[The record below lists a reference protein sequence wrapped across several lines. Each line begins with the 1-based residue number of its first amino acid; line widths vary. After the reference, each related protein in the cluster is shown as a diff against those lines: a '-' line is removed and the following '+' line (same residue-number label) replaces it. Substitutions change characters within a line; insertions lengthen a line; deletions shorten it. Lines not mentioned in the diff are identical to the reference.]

1 MERDLLSSFGSVSL
15 RLIKR
20 RDAKLLQDLLI
31 TQRDWLEPW
40 EATIPGMRSLP
51 NAKWLISGLLA
62 AHRDE
67 TALPL
72 VILYEGELVGQ
83 LNISNILYGSVLSG
97 TIGYW
102 VSKDVAGRGIMTS
115 AVAQAIDYAFQELRL
130 HRIEI
135 DVRPENIAS
144 LRVVEKLGLRKEGI
158 KQKFIHIDGA
168 WRDHLVFAITKE
180 EVSGSMVGRVSNE
193 HTQKNME
200 K

>member
-1 MERDLLSSFGSVSL
+1 
-15 RLIKR
+15 
-20 RDAKLLQDLLI
+20 
-31 TQRDWLEPW
+31 
-40 EATIPGMRSLP
+40 
-51 NAKWLISGLLA
+51 
-62 AHRDE
+62 
-67 TALPL
+67 
-72 VILYEGELVGQ
+72 VILYEGEVVGQ

-135 DVRPENIAS
+135 DIRPENIAS

-180 EVSGSMVGRVSNE
+180 EVSGSMVSRVSNE